1 MKKLLLSI
9 IFALITLVTAFAADL
24 NPFAYGLK
32 SEYDSRTHILSGEF
46 YVNAPADAVS
56 VYAVDE
62 SGRKY
67 LMQSYGKVNAKG
79 RITFSYDLMALRT
92 PQNVPLNWCV
102 EVVGQ
107 NPSSPTLVN
116 KSNRLYAPTSV
127 DIDNNPE
134 NPNFGTVFCVDGLN
148 GAYQKSGYTNYLSYT
163 DGAGLYLLNADGTA
177 RKMPYQG
184 SNVRYG
190 YNGGVVNK
198 QNRDRPFFGNNG
210 TNDLKGYNAFRVR
223 VSDDG
228 RIFVTAF
235 SIHGHVLWEA
245 KKECFSATTQ
255 DEWSANTGWHKIM
268 TAGNT
273 NTVMATETRNCST
286 DHQYCGIYSLYEG
299 NAKTGTFIA
308 GPNLGFD
315 VRGSGDNLKLLML
328 AGCQQAIV
336 WSTPGHYYCDEYDLG
351 QATLWNTPPSRRI
364 FAGHSD
370 GVDIVNPQGVQVQ
383 YDKNGNVWMCQHRGV
398 KTNTTLARV
407 NRSLTSTKKN
417 NVEIGQVDH
426 NESSHTYRRCGAI
439 RFNEDFS
446 QVAIASN
453 ANGNGAGFTVYPVDQ
468 STGMPVWNQG
478 TQVNTYDKTGVSLM
492 DFAWDYAGNLY
503 IAADAATNGEC
514 IAIYA
519 MPRAS
524 ELASTP
530 AASKYEFT
538 IDCEPGV
545 SYMVKTVCDANKGS
559 VVCTPAEYANVVS
572 TGVQVP
578 SCTELTLTVTPKPTY
593 KFINWTDQSGQEFS
607 SSKTVTFSVSEALTL
622 TANFE
627 YAEYTGLT
635 WWNLFKNGEDIGKES
650 TAYPGTNE
658 RLWRLY
664 QVEFEKYNTSKSG
677 DAVRW
682 HYDSHQ
688 PTGVNKLQ
696 FNVGAFT
703 YYGKRPTNNYEFLT
717 ASTTNQTTPFAWL
730 GDYVEYVSGTTSSKT
745 SHWEYIMYLF
755 FNRTDKAY
763 NATPVDCTS
772 EITWTDKTKSF
783 SKDYG
788 MPEYWRPW
796 WTEST
801 CDLNKTMSYQ
811 ESMPVKWTTNSC
823 ATGDVAKLGR
833 FNGTAP
839 ASNKET
845 QPSLW
850 YQWNTAPD
858 EKSYDQSRYL
868 LAWRDG
874 ASGPIV
880 HHASRSNMAL
890 YASYVDKVLQ
900 ESDPNPIG
908 EYDATNNDVLSLLN
922 NKNYGATAHN
932 VTMDRKFAGGM
943 YNTICLPFD
952 LPITH
957 LPTKLQGADIR
968 VFDGVT
974 ETYTESGDPVAVL
987 NFITLDEY
995 WDKWNAAHPDKIVAD
1010 RYIEAG
1016 KPYLIKP
1023 SSDVNDEYLT
1033 YSGLPYWRFFDGTRT
1048 PYGISANGVTFQG
1061 VLNPTTLP
1069 ENAYILVADN
1079 RIAKVTD
1086 TSDKILGYRGYFVI
1100 NDMYL
1105 RTLADQ
1111 GNVYFSFKKPVTTS
1125 IPVAPEAEQQVK
1137 PEVRKVMYEGKIY
1150 ILRGDEVYD
1159 LMGNR
1164 LR

>member
-1 MKKLLLSI
+1 MKKILLSI
-9 IFALITLVTAFAADL
+9 VFALITLVTAFAADL

-79 RITFSYDLMALRT
+79 RITFSYDLMALRA

-107 NPSSPTLVN
+107 NPSSPTFVN

-198 QNRDRPFFGNNG
+198 PDRTRPFFGKNTEYDLNG
-210 TNDLKGYNAFRVR
+210 YHAYRVR

-235 SIHGHVLWEA
+235 SIYGHVLWEA

-255 DEWSANTGWHKIM
+255 DEWSANTGWIKVM
-268 TAGNT
+268 SVDNAS
-273 NTVMATETRNCST
+273 TVMATEKRTCT
-286 DHQYCGIYSLYEG
+286 HEYCGIYSLYQG
-299 NAKTGTFIA
+299 NASTGTYIA
-308 GPNLGFD
+308 GPNMGFD

-328 AGCQQAIV
+328 GGCKQAIV
-336 WSTPGHYYCDEYDLG
+336 WSTPAHYYCDEYDLG
-351 QATLWNTPPSRRI
+351 RATLWNTPPSRRI
-364 FAGHSD
+364 FSGHSD
-370 GVDIVNPQGVQVQ
+370 GVDVVNPQGVQVQ
-383 YDKNGNVWMCQHRGV
+383 YDKSGNVWLAQHRAV
-398 KTNTTLARV
+398 TTNTTLARV
-407 NRSLTSTKKN
+407 NRSLESTKKN
-417 NVEIGQVDH
+417 NVEIGQIDH
-426 NESSHTYRRCGAI
+426 NESSHTFRRCGAI
-439 RFNEDFS
+439 RFNEDFT

-453 ANGNGAGFTVYPVDQ
+453 ANGNGGGFTVYPVDA
-468 STGMPVWNQG
+468 STGMPIWKQG
-478 TQVNTYDKTGVSLM
+478 KEVNTYNKTGVSLM

-538 IDCEPGV
+538 IDCKPGV

-627 YAEYTGLT
+627 YAEYSGIT
-635 WWNLFKNGEDIGKES
+635 WHNLFVNNEDDKTFVSDNSRNVG
-650 TAYPGTNE
+650 
-658 RLWRLY
+658 LWRLY
-664 QVEFEKYNTSKSG
+664 QVQFQNYCSSTRNDKGNVSGYTEFDVGGFLGTSERFTKNTEYLSAS
-677 DAVRW
+677 
-682 HYDSHQ
+682 
-688 PTGVNKLQ
+688 
-696 FNVGAFT
+696 
-703 YYGKRPTNNYEFLT
+703 
-717 ASTTNQTTPFAWL
+717 STTETYDFAWL
-730 GDYVEYVSGTTSSKT
+730 GKYLEYVNGSKLSGNLQ
-745 SHWEYIMYLF
+745 WGYFLYLF
-755 FNRTDKAY
+755 VNRTDIARGSNGANVGLTKGA
-763 NATPVDCTS
+763 NC
-772 EITWTDKTKSF
+772 KSF
-783 SKDYG
+783 VEYG
-788 MPEYWRPW
+788 KPIYWRPW
-796 WTEST
+796 WTKYACELP
-801 CDLNKTMSYQ
+801 DTMTYADN
-811 ESMPVKWTTNSC
+811 MPVIWKKISC
-823 ATGDVAKLGR
+823 ASTTIKNDA
-833 FNGTAP
+833 GTAITP
-839 ASNKET
+839 HPT
-845 QPSLW
+845 TW
-850 YQWNTAPD
+850 YKWNIAPD
-858 EKSYDQSRYL
+858 GKTYDQSQYL

-874 ASGPIV
+874 ADGPIV

-922 NKNYGATAHN
+922 NKNYGATTHN

-957 LPTKLQGADIR
+957 LPTQLKGADIR
-968 VFDGVT
+968 VFSGVT
-974 ETYTESGDPVAVL
+974 ETYDESGDPVAVL

-995 WDKWNAAHPDKIVAD
+995 WDKWNAAHPDNQVAD
-1010 RYIEAG
+1010 ANRYMEAG
-1016 KPYLIKP
+1016 KAYLIKP
-1023 SSDVNDEYLT
+1023 TSDVNDDYLT

-1048 PYGISANGVTFQG
+1048 PYGTYADGVTFHG

-1079 RIAKVTD
+1079 RLAKVTD

-1105 RTLADQ
+1105 RALADQ
-1111 GNVYFSFKKPVTTS
+1111 GNVYFSMKKPVTTS
-1125 IPVAPEAEQQVK
+1125 IPVAPEAEQQTK
-1137 PEVRKVMYEGKIY
+1137 PEVRKIMRDGQIY
-1150 ILRGDEVYD
+1150 ILRGEEVYTIT
-1159 LMGNR
+1159 GNR
-1164 LR
+1164 VK